1 MDVAYILD
9 TYFKDTTNVSID
21 VFDAQT
27 LNTVYRDV
35 VKAMTSHF
43 EIEVSV
49 LQALS
54 YCLYE
59 MMDNVHIHSGKP
71 LGTAMTHYDD
81 SQKVLRILIADDGMG
96 IRESLSENEKYKNIT
111 EPTLPMNIMSHL

>member
-1 MDVAYILD
+1 MDVAFLLD
-9 TYFKDTTNVSID
+9 KYFKGAKDVSID

-27 LNTVYRDV
+27 LNNVYKDV
-35 VKAMTSHF
+35 VTTMTSHF

-59 MMDNVHIHSGKP
+59 MMDNVHIHSGKER
-71 LGTAMTHYDD
+71 
-81 SQKVLRILIADDGMG
+81 SSIW
-96 IRESLSENEKYKNIT
+96 
-111 EPTLPMNIMSHL
+111 